1 MRYTITLL
9 GATLAAPALAEPPAV
24 ITDFQV
30 THSLVSQVMGDLG
43 TPDLL
48 LDRGGDPH
56 GFQLRPT
63 QARSLEQ
70 SDLVVWVGP
79 EFAPWMQRAIDGVG
93 VSGDVLTLFEVDGL
107 HRMEFAFGHAH
118 AHDDHGHDH
127 DDHGHAHDDHGH
139 DHDDHGHA
147 HDDHGHDH
155 DEHGHAHDDHGHDHD
170 DHGHS
175 HDDHGHD
182 HDDHG
187 HSHDDHGHDH
197 DGHGHSHDDHGH
209 DHDDH
214 AHSQDHGHSH
224 DGLDPHAWMNF
235 GNVRIWLDEIAA
247 TLSAL
252 DPDNADTY
260 ADNAAAAREAVAGLR
275 AEIAGIL
282 EPVGDAPLVM
292 FHDAYGYLADEFGLN
307 IAGTIALGDAA
318 APGAARLTE
327 MRAQLADAGAVC
339 IFPEVNHSSRYVDV
353 VVEGT
358 GVRVGEQLDPAGV
371 MFDPGPE
378 LFATK
383 MRTMATLIA
392 DCVTDES

>member
-127 DDHGHAHDDHGH
+127 D
-139 DHDDHGHA
+139 
-147 HDDHGHDH
+147 
-155 DEHGHAHDDHGHDHD
+155 
-170 DHGHS
+170 
-175 HDDHGHD
+175 
-182 HDDHG
+182 
-187 HSHDDHGHDH
+187 
-197 DGHGHSHDDHGH
+197 GHGHSHDDHGH

-235 GNVRIWLDEIAA
+235 GNVQIWLDEIAA

-383 MRTMATLIA
+383 MRKMATLIA